1 MEPVMDAIVRAI
13 DVGRGNTKYTKQ
25 SASGRVD
32 CDHFPSLAF
41 FSHIERSND
50 IGGKRRTV
58 SVPVD
63 GLYYEVG
70 PDVELAAD
78 RFRTRQLHDHYFE
91 TPEYRALTAGAL
103 HYIKVDEVDLL
114 VVGLPV
120 AQYMAKR
127 AALEKSLCGE
137 FQVGKKRTV
146 LVKKVLAVAQ
156 PQGALFAFMAN
167 RGVACGMTDN
177 KRLVIDPGA
186 KTFDWLVTR
195 GTRVIPKLSD
205 SVNRGVSDIL
215 RTIAEAISV
224 DIEEDYRDLEA
235 IDAGLRTNKP
245 LKIYGKLHDLKR
257 YDSLIQKV
265 TDQAL
270 DSLAERLGGTH
281 DVDHIVL
288 VGGGAYLFRKA
299 VKRRFPRHQLHEV
312 EQPLYA
318 NVRGFQLIGE
328 EWMRER
334 KEPRTAVGIPSAV
347 TSTENATPPAPA
359 ARASIKQEERHA
371 GVVSGASTGNQA

>member
-1 MEPVMDAIVRAI
+1 MSAIVRAI
-13 DVGRGNTKYTKQ
+13 DVGRGNTKFTKQ
-25 SASGRVD
+25 STAGRVD

-41 FSHIERSND
+41 FSHADKSND
-50 IGGKRRTV
+50 IGGRRRTV

-63 GLYYEVG
+63 SLYYEVG
-70 PDVELAAD
+70 PDVELATD

-103 HYIKVDEVDLL
+103 HYMKVDEVDLL

-120 AQYMAKR
+120 AQFMAKR
-127 AALEKSLCGE
+127 AALEKNLAGE

-156 PQGALFAFMAN
+156 PQGALIAFTAA
-167 RGVACGMTDN
+167 GGLGESPSDN

-215 RTIAEAISV
+215 RTIAEAISH

-235 IDAGLRTNKP
+235 IDTGLRTNKP
-245 LKIYGKLHDLKR
+245 IKIYGKAHDLKR

-281 DVDHIVL
+281 DVDQILL
-288 VGGGAYLFRKA
+288 VGGGSYLFRKA
-299 VKRRFPRHQLHEV
+299 IKRRFPRHPLHEID
-312 EQPLYA
+312 QPIYA

-334 KEPRTAVGIPSAV
+334 KDSRHHT
-347 TSTENATPPAPA
+347 ATPALPASPSTAPSTQPKETDVQVSPIQA
-359 ARASIKQEERHA
+359 AGMQPDAVPGSQ
-371 GVVSGASTGNQA
+371 S

>member
-1 MEPVMDAIVRAI
+1 MSAIVRAI
-13 DVGRGNTKYTKQ
+13 DVGRGNTKFTKQ
-25 SASGRVD
+25 STAGRVD

-41 FSHIERSND
+41 FSHADKSND
-50 IGGKRRTV
+50 IGGRRRTV
-58 SVPVD
+58 LVPVD

-70 PDVELAAD
+70 PDVELATD

-103 HYIKVDEVDLL
+103 HYMKVDEVDLL

-120 AQYMAKR
+120 AQFLAKR
-127 AALEKSLCGE
+127 AALEKSLAGE

-156 PQGALFAFMAN
+156 PHGALIAFTAA
-167 RGVACGMTDN
+167 GGLGDGSSEN
-177 KRLVIDPGA
+177 KKLVIDPGA

-215 RTIAEAISV
+215 RTIAEAISH

-235 IDAGLRTNKP
+235 IDTGLRTNKP
-245 LKIYGKLHDLKR
+245 IKIYGKAHDLKR

-281 DVDHIVL
+281 DVDQIVL
-288 VGGGAYLFRKA
+288 VGGGSYLYRKA
-299 VKRRFPRHQLHEV
+299 IKRRFPRHPLHEI
-312 EQPLYA
+312 EQPIYA

-328 EWMRER
+328 EWVRER
-334 KEPRTAVGIPSAV
+334 KDQRNHAATNGLPASPSAAP
-347 TSTENATPPAPA
+347 SAPQEEPEEKSSQLPA
-359 ARASIKQEERHA
+359 AD
-371 GVVSGASTGNQA
+371 VVSGTAPGSQS

>member
-1 MEPVMDAIVRAI
+1 MNAIVRAI
-13 DVGRGNTKYTKQ
+13 DVGRGNTKFTKQ
-25 SASGRVD
+25 SVLGRVD

-41 FSHIERSND
+41 FSHTDKSSD
-50 IGGKRRTV
+50 IGGGRRTV
-58 SVPVD
+58 SVPVE

-78 RFRTRQLHDHYFE
+78 RFRMRQLHDHYFE
-91 TPEYRALTAGAL
+91 TPEYRALTTGAL
-103 HYIKVDEVDLL
+103 HYMKVDEVDLL

-127 AALEKSLCGE
+127 AALEKSLVGE
-137 FQVGKKRTV
+137 FRVGRKRTV

-156 PQGALFAFMAN
+156 PQGALFAFMAA
-167 RGVACGMTDN
+167 GGLASSPSDN

-205 SVNRGVSDIL
+205 SVNRGVWDIL
-215 RTIAEAISV
+215 RTIAEAISL

-235 IDAGLRTNKP
+235 IDTGLRTNKP
-245 LKIYGKLHDLKR
+245 IKIYGKVHDLKR
-257 YDSLIQKV
+257 YDSLIQKI

-299 VKRRFPRHQLHEV
+299 IKRKFQRHRRC
-312 EQPLYA
+312 PSGSCNRRRCGARYA
-318 NVRGFQLIGE
+318 AFIG
-328 EWMRER
+328 
-334 KEPRTAVGIPSAV
+334 S
-347 TSTENATPPAPA
+347 ST
-359 ARASIKQEERHA
+359 
-371 GVVSGASTGNQA
+371 

>member
-1 MEPVMDAIVRAI
+1 MNAIVRAI
-13 DVGRGNTKYTKQ
+13 DVGRGNTKFTKQ
-25 SASGRVD
+25 SVPGRVE
-32 CDHFPSLAF
+32 CNHFASLAF
-41 FSHIERSND
+41 FSHTDQSND
-50 IGGKRRTV
+50 IGGRRRTV
-58 SVPVD
+58 SVPVE

-103 HYIKVDEVDLL
+103 HYMKVDEVDLL

-127 AALEKSLCGE
+127 GALEKSLCGE

-156 PQGALFAFMAN
+156 PQGALFAFMAE
-167 RGVACGMTDN
+167 GGLAASPSDN

-215 RTIAEAISV
+215 RTIAEAISL

-235 IDAGLRTNKP
+235 IDTGLRTNKP
-245 LKIYGKLHDLKR
+245 IKIYGKAHDLKR
-257 YDSLIQKV
+257 YDPLIQKV

-299 VKRRFPRHQLHEV
+299 IKRKFPRHPLHEV
-312 EQPLYA
+312 EQPIYA

-328 EWMRER
+328 EWTRER
-334 KEPRTAVGIPSAV
+334 RETQAQAGSQGALS
-347 TSTENATPPAPA
+347 STGAATPLASKAAHGDGPQQLPAEAASNAT
-359 ARASIKQEERHA
+359 A
-371 GVVSGASTGNQA
+371 GGQY